1 LLEAEV
7 CQSNEAFSAGLLS
20 KETIMSLQGLHS
32 LFFKSSAS
40 ESNPGL
46 WANIHAKRKRGGTP
60 AKPGS
65 EAYPDKKNW
74 SKLTSEKSARN
85 MNLKNFMQPGPD
97 RMPMAISML
106 DQAKSMVQPTDD
118 DLSGYGV
125 GRPGF
130 ENIINK
136 LKNDPSEKYDFKSHK
151 ANPTLRALG
160 YAGIGGLGGL
170 AASKLTGQP
179 LSTSIMAT
187 LAPAAAGGAA
197 GYYSAGRHN
206 ENLLGTSKLLRDY
219 GLLRPELLRKA
230 SPLLLD

>member
-7 CQSNEAFSAGLLS
+7 CQSDEAFSAGLLS

-74 SKLTSEKSARN
+74 SKLTF
-85 MNLKNFMQPGPD
+85 KNFMQPGPD